1 MHDVTHVP
9 VFDGHN
15 DAIQTFAPFRNDDL
29 RQFLD
34 GGSAGH
40 IDLPRTRRGGFG
52 GGMFAMFVPSE
63 PVPATRDNPGIRFT
77 DHGYEVRLAE
87 PVSHEV
93 ALQETLAQLE
103 GLTRL
108 ESLSDGDIR
117 IVCTA
122 YALETCLGDG
132 RMAVVLHIEGAEAIE
147 PGLGNLDQLYQAG
160 LRSLGIVW
168 SRLNAFGHGVPFR
181 FPASPNTG
189 PGLTDAGKRLVRRC
203 NELGI
208 LVDVSHLNEQGFWDV
223 ARHSQ
228 APLVATHSA
237 AHAICPTTRNLT
249 DQQLEA
255 IRDSDGLVGLN
266 FEVSATRPD
275 GYDEPDTPMEVLVA
289 HVDYLVERIGID
301 RVGFGSD
308 FDGATMPNAIG
319 DAAGLP
325 VLIDA
330 LRQRGYDQESIEKLA
345 WRNWVR
351 VLRAT
356 WQQ

>member
-1 MHDVTHVP
+1 MHDVAHVP

-15 DAIQTFAPFRNDDL
+15 DAIQKLAPFHNDDL
-29 RQFLD
+29 RGFVHR
-34 GGSAGH
+34 GTVGH
-40 IDLPRTRRGGFG
+40 IDLPRARRGGFG
-52 GGMFAMFVPSE
+52 GGMFAVFVPSE
-63 PVPATRDNPGIRFT
+63 PVPDTQDDPEIRFT
-77 DHGYEVRLAE
+77 DIGYEVRLAK

-93 ALQETLAQLE
+93 ALQGTLAQLE

-108 ESLSDGDIR
+108 ETLSDGYIR
-117 IVCTA
+117 IVRTA
-122 YALETCLGDG
+122 DALETCLGDG

-147 PGLGNLDQLYQAG
+147 PDLGNLDDFYQVG

-168 SRLNAFGHGVPFR
+168 SRPNAFGHGVPFR
-181 FPASPNTG
+181 FPSSPDTG

-203 NELGI
+203 NKLGI

-223 ARHSQ
+223 ARLSH
-228 APLVATHSA
+228 APIVATHSA

-249 DQQLEA
+249 DRQLEA
-255 IRDSDGLVGLN
+255 IRDTDGLVGLN

-275 GYDEPDTPMEVLVA
+275 GYDEPDTPIEAQVA
-289 HVDYLVERIGID
+289 HVDYLVERLGIN

-308 FDGATMPNAIG
+308 FDGATMPSEIDG
-319 DAAGLP
+319 VSGLP

-330 LRQRGYDQESIEKLA
+330 IRQRGYDQESLEKLA

-351 VLRAT
+351 MLRAT
-356 WQQ
+356 WK